1 MSRTCF
7 ILLVAAVSAATSL
20 VPALAATPPEVV
32 GIQLVPHEDQEGMG
46 RRGMVSIIAEVEP
59 GTVVQREIIASNDT
73 SEPQQ
78 LELYVGGAAINGS
91 EFTPDDDPVHPV
103 TQWSSMSPPQVALD
117 PGERARSRIR
127 IEVPEDAAGAEY
139 YGVVWVQPPA
149 SEGPIR
155 EVNRVGVRIYLTVS
169 GAGDPTS
176 EAVTDFGVGA
186 LAAALLPDGRQQV
199 RASVENL
206 GERAIDVVGE
216 LELLAGPGGLR
227 AGPFP
232 TDGVTTLAIGADGQ
246 ATVTMEGGLPS
257 GPWTARLLLS
267 SGSIERVTEG
277 TITFPDEAGT
287 EEQTSDV
294 DTIDATG
301 LDDDEIAER
310 LRQQRRTLLPI
321 AAFLILLA
329 LVLLF
334 LLLWWQRRDE
344 DDEEEPG
351 VPVGVANDDGDRRSE
366 EHPR

>member
-1 MSRTCF
+1 MSGQLTW
-7 ILLVAAVSAATSL
+7 SANSNSSL
-20 VPALAATPPEVV
+20 APV
-32 GIQLVPHEDQEGMG
+32 GCGLG
-46 RRGMVSIIAEVEP
+46 RS
-59 GTVVQREIIASNDT
+59 
-73 SEPQQ
+73 
-78 LELYVGGAAINGS
+78 
-91 EFTPDDDPVHPV
+91 
-103 TQWSSMSPPQVALD
+103 
-117 PGERARSRIR
+117 
-127 IEVPEDAAGAEY
+127 
-139 YGVVWVQPPA
+139 
-149 SEGPIR
+149 
-155 EVNRVGVRIYLTVS
+155 
-169 GAGDPTS
+169 
-176 EAVTDFGVGA
+176 
-186 LAAALLPDGRQQV
+186 
-199 RASVENL
+199 
-206 GERAIDVVGE
+206 
-216 LELLAGPGGLR
+216 
-227 AGPFP
+227 P